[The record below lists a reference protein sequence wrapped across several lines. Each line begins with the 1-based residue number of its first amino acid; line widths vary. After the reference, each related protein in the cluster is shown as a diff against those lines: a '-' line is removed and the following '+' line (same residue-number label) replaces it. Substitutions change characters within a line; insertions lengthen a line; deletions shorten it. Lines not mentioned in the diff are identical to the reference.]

1 MISHLRIHR
10 LVPLVVDVLH
20 EEVGELATLGQKLV
34 VGALK
39 SDTDD

>member
-34 VGALK
+34 VGSLK